1 MGLWRLL
8 VARWQLLIWERLVCS
23 LFVERSLACGAGPG
37 CTFSRVREK
46 VGVRGLF
53 WLLWWF
59 ERFFLRCA
67 QMPGVRPGGRP
78 TFLCAQ
84 KAGVKK
90 RPCRQRPCASL
101 RATCGARSWA
111 ARQNSFRA
119 ARSSQTAAA
128 SQSTKFG
135 RSTATKRSPCPVLLG
150 AGRRGVDS
158 RSPTACGNRAF

>member
-1 MGLWRLL
+1 
-8 VARWQLLIWERLVCS
+8 
-23 LFVERSLACGAGPG
+23 
-37 CTFSRVREK
+37 
-46 VGVRGLF
+46 
-53 WLLWWF
+53 
-59 ERFFLRCA
+59 
-67 QMPGVRPGGRP
+67 MPGFRPGGRP
-78 TFLCAQ
+78 TFLLY
-84 KAGVKK
+84 GKK
-90 RPCRQRPCASL
+90 VGKETYPTASVPALRFTTL

-158 RSPTACGNRAF
+158 RASNGLLESCSLSRYLVIYASGERSARASSYLFDSNLSNTALQMLYGVCFRCFEPLARIWSAPAAIKFIEKR